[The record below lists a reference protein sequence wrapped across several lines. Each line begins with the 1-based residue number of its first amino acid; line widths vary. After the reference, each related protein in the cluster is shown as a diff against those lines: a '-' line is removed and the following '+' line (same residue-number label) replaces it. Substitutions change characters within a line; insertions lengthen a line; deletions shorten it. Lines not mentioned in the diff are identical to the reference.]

1 MSLHMTKAER
11 ESFLADVRIGVFS
24 VPDGDNEPL
33 SAPIWYLYEPGGDL
47 ELSMGPNSRKAKL
60 ISVGTRVS
68 LVAQTETAPY
78 KYVSVAGVVTSFGP
92 SADPDFTLKLASRY
106 LGTEMGKGYAAGGN
120 GESVVATVRI
130 DRWMTTDYSKR

>member
-1 MSLHMTKAER
+1 MTKAER
-11 ESFLADVRIGVFS
+11 EAFLADVRIGVFS

-60 ISVGTRVS
+60 ISVGARVS
-68 LVAQTETAPY
+68 LVVQTETAPY
-78 KYVSVAGVVTSFGP
+78 KYVSVAGEVTSFGP
-92 SADPDFTLKLASRY
+92 SADPEFTLKLASRY
-106 LGTEMGKGYAAGGN
+106 LGAAEGKSYAAAGN

-130 DRWMTTDYSKR
+130 DRWMTTDYGKR

>member
-11 ESFLADVRIGVFS
+11 EAFLADVRVGVFS
-24 VPDGDNEPL
+24 VADGENGPL
-33 SAPIWYLYEPGGDL
+33 SAPIWYLYEPGGDI

-78 KYVSVAGVVTSFGP
+78 KYVSVEGAVTSFGP
-92 SADPDFTLKLASRY
+92 SADPGFTLKLATRY
-106 LGTEMGKGYAAGGN
+106 LGEEMGRQYASGGN
-120 GESVVATVRI
+120 GESVVATIRI
-130 DRWMTTDYSKR
+130 DRWMTTDYTKR